1 MVVKAIG
8 VLLLV
13 RNQNVKRKIKFK
25 SCPTFV
31 PHSPRSV
38 LIVTSIPFL
47 PPRIRRRCRS
57 LCPRPPLPS
66 LPRRPSPQHLPA
78 LTGHL
83 TNGFPV
89 NLFSTQSTRA
99 PSLLPQAVMLVVSRA
114 VMAKENIKQLTKPI
128 RLRNHGSMRV
138 HPLPALLL
146 LLLPPPRRRRCRCL
160 PLLLLINKGLPRRK
174 KVVRR
179 VNLATKAFSY
189 GEKNTQRTSERTTSQ
204 RNTLGLSKQQ
214 KRRPLPTIVLL
225 LSVDACGLV

>member
-1 MVVKAIG
+1 
-8 VLLLV
+8 
-13 RNQNVKRKIKFK
+13 VKRKIKFK

-99 PSLLPQAVMLVVSRA
+99 PSLLP
-114 VMAKENIKQLTKPI
+114 MAKENIKQLTKPI
-128 RLRNHGSMRV
+128 RLRNHGSMPV
-138 HPLPALLL
+138 HPLLALLL
-146 LLLPPPRRRRCRCL
+146 LLLPPPRRHRCL
-160 PLLLLINKGLPRRK
+160 PLLLSINKGLPRK
-174 KVVRR
+174 KKLVRR
-179 VNLATKAFSY
+179 AN
-189 GEKNTQRTSERTTSQ
+189 
-204 RNTLGLSKQQ
+204 
-214 KRRPLPTIVLL
+214 LPTT
-225 LSVDACGLV
+225 AFP